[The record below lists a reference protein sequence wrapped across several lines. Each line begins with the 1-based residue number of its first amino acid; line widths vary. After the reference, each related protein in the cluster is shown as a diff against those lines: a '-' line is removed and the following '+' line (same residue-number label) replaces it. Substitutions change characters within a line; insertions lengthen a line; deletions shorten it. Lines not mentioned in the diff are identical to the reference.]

1 MKKIWLLWALLL
13 VIFVAGCSWWSKK
26 ESTEENNT
34 PNTEIAVESCNT
46 WFKLVNCI
54 IDNDTDQTYSKEDRE
69 LIRQWVTDMRDSWKG
84 LDEDTVE
91 EMCNEELSKFDSM
104 REYLSQIGCSL
115 D

>member
-1 MKKIWLLWALLL
+1 
-13 VIFVAGCSWWSKK
+13 
-26 ESTEENNT
+26 
-34 PNTEIAVESCNT
+34 
-46 WFKLVNCI
+46 
-54 IDNDTDQTYSKEDRE
+54 
-69 LIRQWVTDMRDSWKG
+69 MRDSWKG